1 MRKYLTRQ
9 RNLSWTKIIIASAIG
24 VIGGV
29 YVWKPFFESLD
40 AERPKKI
47 KVCHFRNMSISHR
60 RIWSCGL
67 FRKMNKTAK
76 TVQPG
81 GILTGNF
88 NKILAFVGLG
98 WFASMVVLRYVI
110 KPYRKESKMKEN
122 EMLMNF
128 LYDEQKKQANKISE
142 FDE

>member
-1 MRKYLTRQ
+1 
-9 RNLSWTKIIIASAIG
+9 
-24 VIGGV
+24 
-29 YVWKPFFESLD
+29 
-40 AERPKKI
+40 
-47 KVCHFRNMSISHR
+47 
-60 RIWSCGL
+60 
-67 FRKMNKTAK
+67 MNKTAK